1 MNKILSLIGL
11 AKKAGKV
18 SNGTMAARTSL
29 IKRKAFLLVMSNDI
43 AINTKAD
50 LLKDGEKNN
59 TPWIMIGDK
68 YELGNSVGKAYR
80 VAITINDYGMAQA
93 ILEELKTAG
102 LSANSMGVV

>member
-1 MNKILSLIGL
+1 MKKVLSLIGL

-50 LLKDGEKNN
+50 LLKDGEKTN
-59 TPWIMIGDK
+59 TPWIIIGDK